1 MDARQEGKTTRQA
14 RRKAGTTAEVGVA
27 DDALSAELDQW
38 PAEAPLV
45 PKTAGDRA
53 RVALISQPGT
63 IRLSDWTTTDRARA
77 NRRAR
82 SYTTADP
89 RKLDPDADGAFDARV
104 YHDTDTRR
112 YRIAV
117 RYTPASA
124 AAPHHDSG
132 NNAELNSG
140 HGR

>member
-1 MDARQEGKTTRQA
+1 MEARQEGKTTRQA
-14 RRKAGTTAEVGVA
+14 RRKTGTTAEVGVA
-27 DDALSAELDQW
+27 DDGLSAELDQW

-53 RVALISQPGT
+53 RLALIAQPGT
-63 IRLSDWTTTDRARA
+63 VRLSDWATTDRARA

-89 RKLDPDADGAFDARV
+89 RKLDPDANGAFEARV

-117 RYTPASA
+117 RYTPAPA
-124 AAPHHDSG
+124 APPHHDSEP
-132 NNAELNSG
+132 NAELN
-140 HGR
+140 GRNGR